1 MKMDPLEMKAKRLE
15 AKREL
20 KEMLY
25 KKIKILS
32 RYGPVE
38 VITGLSGVCIISPPG
53 ELVSPDAE
61 SGEPDYMVESTG
73 WALLPEGGNW
83 QETYNSLEELWEAN
97 KDDIL
102 ALE

>member
-1 MKMDPLEMKAKRLE
+1 MKAKRLE

-25 KKIKILS
+25 KKIKELS
-32 RYGPVE
+32 QYGPVD
-38 VITGLSGVCIISPPG
+38 VITISSGACFISPPG
-53 ELVSPDAE
+53 ELIAPDAE
-61 SGEPDYMVESTG
+61 PGERDYMVESTD

-83 QETYNSLEELWEAN
+83 QEFYNSLEELWEAN

>member
-1 MKMDPLEMKAKRLE
+1 MDPLEMKTKRME

-25 KKIKILS
+25 KKIKELS
-32 RYGPVE
+32 QYGPVD
-38 VITGLSGVCIISPPG
+38 VVTLTSGICFISPPG
-53 ELVSPDAE
+53 ELIAPDAE
-61 SGEPDYMVESTG
+61 PGEQDYGVRSQT

-83 QETYNSLEELWEAN
+83 QEFYNSLEELWEAN

-102 ALE
+102 TLE

>member
-1 MKMDPLEMKAKRLE
+1 MDPLEMKAKRLE

-25 KKIKILS
+25 KKIKELS
-32 RYGPVE
+32 QYGPVD
-38 VITGLSGVCIISPPG
+38 VITQSSGICIISPPG
-53 ELVSPDAE
+53 ELIAPDAE
-61 SGEPDYMVESTG
+61 PGERDYMVESTD

-83 QETYNSLEELWEAN
+83 QEFYDTFEELWEAN

-102 ALE
+102 TLE